1 MRLSLSLFVALFAFS
16 TFAATSSDPNYIGRL
31 SNIVFFTTR
40 TAAGPAELW
49 RTDGTSSGTFRLA
62 GANVN
67 PVTLP
72 GTAVVFGDALYFQ
85 VRTDTKVWRSD
96 GTIGGTFPIT
106 PDQPSGPFIVGTTAG
121 RVLYLTN
128 GLRELW
134 RHDAAGETL
143 LATIRPS
150 LGATIILS
158 SVTHAG
164 MVFVGTEFGLW
175 KSDGTVAGTTQL
187 TTAAAYSLAANG
199 KGVFFIGHAAD
210 TGDEIWLTDGT
221 IAGTRL
227 VSDLTPGSA
236 SSFAPGRLSIA
247 GNSEGL
253 FFFNTTGLGFSDG
266 TAAGTRMIRTAK
278 GGGVTVFHDTAYFQ
292 MDDGEHGNELWR
304 SDGTDAGTMMVAD
317 SFGPNGGVMSIA
329 PAATRLYYYGFDTPT
344 SPLQLFET
352 DGTAAG
358 THAVFPSHPADWRPG
373 GSQGV
378 LFTVGDTAFFAAS
391 DNATGIEPWI
401 TDGTEAGTHMI
412 VNVAPEVR
420 VQSTISVT
428 VPASLVY
435 GSENRFTA
443 TVTGSGLSRPTGGIT
458 MTQDGIAIASD
469 VALFNGTTTWTVA
482 GALTPG
488 THTYIVSYSGD
499 ENFLPASTQFTA
511 SVRRAAVHLSA
522 SPVMPDTLRIWVTGY
537 ASAPAGSVTV
547 LENGTTERTV
557 DGPLRAQPGAGSVP
571 LSYADA
577 SGVSGTATSV
587 TVTYSGDDWYEP
599 QTAAVSV
606 VKPSRTRAVR
616 H

>member
-1 MRLSLSLFVALFAFS
+1 MRLSLSLFLALFSFS
-16 TFAATSSDPNYIGRL
+16 AFAATSSDPNYVGRIA
-31 SNIVFFTTR
+31 NIVFFTTR

-49 RTDGTSSGTFRLA
+49 RTDGTASGTFRLV
-62 GANVN
+62 GTNVN
-67 PVTLP
+67 PVALP
-72 GTAVVFGDALYFQ
+72 GTAVVLGDALYFT
-85 VRTDTKVWRSD
+85 VRTDTKIWRSD
-96 GTIGGTFPIT
+96 GTFDGTFPIT
-106 PDQPSGPFIVGTTAG
+106 PNQPTGPLVVGTTAG
-121 RVLYLTN
+121 SVLYLTN
-128 GLRELW
+128 ATRELW

-150 LGATIILS
+150 VGTTTFTFTA
-158 SVTHAG
+158 THAEG
-164 MVFVGTEFGLW
+164 VFVSTEFGLW

-187 TTAAAYSLAANG
+187 TTAAAYGLIASG

-210 TGDEIWLTDGT
+210 TGDELWLTDGT
-221 IAGTRL
+221 VAGTRL

-236 SSFAPGRLSIA
+236 SSFAVGRLSLA
-247 GNSEGL
+247 VNAEGL
-253 FFFNTTGLGFSDG
+253 FFVNTTGLGFSDG
-266 TAAGTRMIRTAK
+266 SAAGTRMIRTAK
-278 GGGVTVFHDTAYFQ
+278 GGGVTVFHDTAYLA

-317 SFGPNGGVMSIA
+317 SFGSSGGVFSIA
-329 PAATRLYYYGFDTPT
+329 PAATRIYYYGFDTPT
-344 SPLQLFET
+344 SPLQLFES

-373 GSQGV
+373 GSQGAIV
-378 LFTVGDTAFFAAS
+378 TAGDTAFFAAS
-391 DNATGIEPWI
+391 DDATGIEPWI
-401 TDGTEAGTHMI
+401 TDGTDAGTHMI

-420 VQSTISVT
+420 VQSTINVT

-443 TVTGSGLSRPTGGIT
+443 TVTGSGLSRPTSGIT

-469 VALFNGTTTWTVA
+469 IALSNGTATWTLA
-482 GALTPG
+482 AALTPG

-499 ENFLPASTQFTA
+499 GNFLPASTQFTA
-511 SVRRAAVHLSA
+511 TVRRAAVRLSA
-522 SPVMPDTLRIWVTGY
+522 SPVMPDTLRIWVLGY
-537 ASAPAGSVTV
+537 ATSPAGSVTV
-547 LENGTTERTV
+547 LENGTARTV

-599 QTAAVSV
+599 QTAVVPV
-606 VKPSRTRAVR
+606 VKPSRNRAVR